1 MTLLY
6 CTVGVIRYNK
16 PNRPCLRRRFVQST
30 LCESA
35 FFRSTLFSK
44 QNWILRTSRA
54 YFPPGEKVAMVWP
67 IEIPKRF
74 GNHFTSSHISIQ
86 PALLHQE
93 LEGGGGRGGGR
104 ECDIYYGV
112 RQTERLESGLGF
124 GLIIPVLWIRIRIRS
139 VFSNF
144 VDTDS

>member
-1 MTLLY
+1 
-6 CTVGVIRYNK
+6 
-16 PNRPCLRRRFVQST
+16 
-30 LCESA
+30 
-35 FFRSTLFSK
+35 
-44 QNWILRTSRA
+44 
-54 YFPPGEKVAMVWP
+54 MVWP

-93 LEGGGGRGGGR
+93 LEGGGGGGR
-104 ECDIYYGV
+104 ECDIDYGV